1 MNFYSHKK
9 AAALLLAALVLISA
23 FSLKGLDISCRV
35 PNKEDVFSVEF
46 EYFGIDA
53 AQIEK
58 IIAEPL
64 EEKISA
70 IENLAHLTTTC
81 EYSKCT
87 TTAAFKKGGKNP
99 YIALSEAADSL
110 YRTLAKD
117 AQRPRIY
124 SSSAGQKAVFLAAF
138 EKEPAALRKE
148 IKAKLQSIQGV
159 SEVLIFGNDREEIHA
174 EFDGDF
180 LSQAGLYP
188 WNIASDIQAQN
199 ARPVIS
205 TIGNEECERKLIFE
219 REINSLDKIKGI
231 PIGTHSDSG
240 KVKTEALPL
249 STMAD
254 IKYGAQKK
262 DSIVRINSA
271 ECVLLSIKTSAPE
284 RTIKIT
290 KEAKKILKES
300 LSQEETPQIIY
311 DNGKEQIAMLSK
323 IFAALLQS
331 LLFGIAIV
339 FLTFSSLEITALV
352 SAFLCLNLLFCLA
365 ILSAFKIPLDIS
377 TLSGITISIG
387 LVSDSALFVCD
398 IFCSTKEISQFQSR
412 LKKSIPALAI
422 STATTL
428 SVIAPLIVADKI
440 ASGIKNIALTS
451 GIMVAVSAA
460 TASAFL
466 PIALFHFKESRKP
479 LKPSTFAQFLY
490 TKAHNIIYF
499 LDNLGNFVRNK
510 PKIPVYKISPKLRY
524 FRDNLTNF
532 RKNASKIPMYKISY
546 IFIKFLGFKNS
557 LLSRIFLFGFASF
570 LPVALFFFSAKNL
583 ANENPSKIIYA
594 QIEYNPERGHKSTD
608 KDSLPFVGR
617 IQKIPGVDYIRS
629 EARRGQVELEI
640 VTSDANQRERVAKK
654 IIKEKEGLE
663 GFLYVPLS
671 APKSQSVQSVQV
683 AVLGNESSA
692 CRKIA
697 SEAAAFLQGELFFSK
712 CQSQV
717 ILNFKDEEKI
727 LCAKAERDFLSQ
739 NKIALDTLASF
750 LRWNVFSPVAD
761 KILIGGKIYDIRAKE
776 KRRDNF
782 CAKAVDCDESTLS
795 SVKRISFPVFLSQGK
810 DPKHIPISA
819 AFDFA
824 EGKMPS
830 RIYRKDSRR
839 AAFFTVEV
847 QFKKTDAV
855 FSELKKSLAKL
866 NLPEGYSFSFP
877 RELENLKSDYSQ
889 IFAAFAF
896 AVFAIFVL
904 IAAQCED
911 IPAALK
917 ALFTIPLSLFVPLLL
932 RALFRQPL
940 RLGDAVAMVFLCGL
954 CVNNAL
960 YILNESKERPP
971 KEASRT
977 LFKSIASSS
986 LTTIFG
992 ALPVMIFAQDEFSK
1006 DLAFFMFW
1014 GTLATMTIG
1023 IFVFPR
1029 LLEKPQNANSHL

>member
-1 MNFYSHKK
+1 MSFYSHKK
-9 AAALLLAALVLISA
+9 AAALFLAALVLISA

-138 EKEPAALRKE
+138 EKEPSALRKE

-174 EFDGDF
+174 EFDGEF

-199 ARPVIS
+199 SHPVIS
-205 TIGNEECERKLIFE
+205 KIGNEECARKLIFE
-219 REINSLDKIKGI
+219 REINSLEKIKRI
-231 PIGTHSDSG
+231 PIKMHSDSG
-240 KVKTEALPL
+240 KENSEALPL
-249 STMAD
+249 CAMAN

-290 KEAKKILKES
+290 KEAKRILKES

-323 IFAALLQS
+323 IFLALLQS

-339 FLTFSSLEITALV
+339 FLTFSSLKITALV
-352 SAFLCLNLLFCLA
+352 SVFLCLNLLFCLA
-365 ILSAFKIPLDIS
+365 ILSALKIPLDIS

-387 LVSDSALFVCD
+387 LVSDSALFICD

-422 STATTL
+422 STVTTL
-428 SVIAPLIVADKI
+428 SVIAPLVIADKI

-451 GIMVAVSAA
+451 GIMVAVSAV

-466 PIALFHFKESRKP
+466 PIALFHFKESRNF
-479 LKPSTFAQFLY
+479 LKSYTFSQLLY
-490 TKAHNIIYF
+490 TKAHDFIRF
-499 LDNLGNFVRNK
+499 LDISRNFGENV
-510 PKIPVYKISPKLRY
+510 PKTPVYKIPHKLIY
-524 FRDNLTNF
+524 FREKLTNF
-532 RKNASKIPMYKISY
+532 KEMVQKMPMYKILHNL
-546 IFIKFLGFKNS
+546 IKILDFKNS
-557 LLSRIFLFGFASF
+557 RFSKIFLFGFASL
-570 LPVALFFFSAKNL
+570 LPAALFFFSAKNL

-617 IQKIPGVDYIRS
+617 IQKIPGVDYVRS

-640 VTSDANQRERVAKK
+640 VIRKESQRERIAKK
-654 IIKEKEGLE
+654 IVEEKGGLE

-671 APKSQSVQSVQV
+671 VPKSQSIQSVQV
-683 AVLGNESSA
+683 AVLGNESST

-697 SEAAAFLQGELFFSK
+697 SEAAAFLHGELFFSK
-712 CQSQV
+712 SQSQV

-727 LCAKAERDFLSQ
+727 VCAKAERDFLSQ

-750 LRWNVFSPVAD
+750 LRWNIFSPVAD
-761 KILIGGKIYDIRAKE
+761 KILIGKKIYDIRAGE
-776 KRRDNF
+776 KKDF
-782 CAKAVDCDESTLS
+782 FEQAEDCDESTLS
-795 SVKRISFPVFLSQGK
+795 FVKRISFPIFLSQGEGI
-810 DPKHIPISA
+810 KHIPIST
-819 AFDFA
+819 AFDFV
-824 EGKMPS
+824 ESKMPS
-830 RIYRKDSRR
+830 RIYRKNSRR

-847 QFKKTDAV
+847 QSKKTDVV
-855 FSELKKSLAKL
+855 FSEIKKSLAKL

-896 AVFAIFVL
+896 AVFAIFIL
-904 IAAQCED
+904 MAAQCED

-971 KEASRT
+971 KEASRA

-1029 LLEKPQNANSHL
+1029 LLESEKSNL